1 MIRRTYLGLD
11 LHAGQI
17 AAVAL
22 RRQGKGSLLTGSA
35 TSPLPM
41 DILKPSLRD
50 PNILD
55 PGAFQNKIR
64 QALGPLAGREDRI
77 ALSLPEGSGRLLLT
91 DTDTAFAS
99 HEEGRD
105 ILRWQLKAQFP
116 ADPKEIQLDYQVVG
130 KTEGGRYRLAV
141 AFATQRVLSQYE
153 EVLSQIGFNPAH
165 IDFHTL
171 NLYNY
176 YRPRIDLG
184 EDFFLVAIEENSLSL
199 QFFQGHHLGFHRSR
213 DIEPSTEALF
223 QELLRTLVGC
233 AKDFPKSS
241 RAAVYLHTNWPN
253 RDELSDPLRSA
264 FGREPIHLD
273 PHIDRMGSVSALI
286 RPQDLAAA
294 IGAAERMM

>member
-11 LHAGQI
+11 LHAGNLS
-17 AAVAL
+17 AVAL
-22 RRQGKGSLLTGSA
+22 RRQGKGSALTGSTTA
-35 TSPLPM
+35 PLPE

-50 PNILD
+50 PNILN
-55 PGAFQNKIR
+55 PRAFQEKIR
-64 QALGPLAGREDRI
+64 QALTPLAGREDRI
-77 ALSLPEGSGRLLLT
+77 ALSLPEGAGRLLLT
-91 DTDTAFAS
+91 ETDTAFAS

-105 ILRWQLKAQFP
+105 ILRWQLKTQFP
-116 ADPKEIQLDYQVVG
+116 VDPKEIQLDYQLVG
-130 KTEGGRYRLAV
+130 KTDGGRHRLAV
-141 AFATQRVLSQYE
+141 AFATRTVLNQFEDVLSQA
-153 EVLSQIGFNPAH
+153 GFNPAH
-165 IDFHTL
+165 IDFHAA

-184 EDFFLVAIEENSLSL
+184 EDFFLVGLEGASLSL

-213 DIEPSTEALF
+213 DIESSTEILF

-253 RDELSDPLRSA
+253 KDELFEAIRSA
-264 FGREPIHLD
+264 FGRDPIHLD
-273 PHIDRMGSVSALI
+273 PHVDRMGSVSALT
-286 RPQDLAAA
+286 RSRDLAAA